1 LVCMRAMFIAYSLF
15 ILAGFAFFFYAGIA
29 NR

>member
-1 LVCMRAMFIAYSLF
+1 MRAMFIAYSVF
-15 ILAGFAFFFYAGIA
+15 ILAGFAFYFYVGMA

>member
-1 LVCMRAMFIAYSLF
+1 LTVMRAMFIAYSVF
-15 ILAGFAFFFYAGIA
+15 ILTGFAFYFYVGVV

>member
-1 LVCMRAMFIAYSLF
+1 LTVMRAMFIAYSVF
-15 ILAGFAFFFYAGIA
+15 ILTGFAFYFYVGVA

>member
-1 LVCMRAMFIAYSLF
+1 LSVMRAMFIAYSVF
-15 ILAGFAFFFYAGIA
+15 ILAGFAFCLYVGVA